1 MQDRGSIIEYW
12 LGKCATYSVYLGASM
27 AGVSLLIVMLII
39 SLNVCLRYFFNKPI
53 LVTYEYSTYLFIM
66 IVYFGFAYTT
76 RREAHIN
83 VDVVVKR
90 LPKRVRVGLEVLTS
104 LAALALM
111 SIYLWFAWGIFRTS
125 VVMGYRAMSVTQTPE
140 WIPQSILVVG
150 LAFLIIEI
158 VALIARKSRDFQ
170 RG

>member
-1 MQDRGSIIEYW
+1 MQSLVNRGWLDRSV
-12 LGKCATYSVYLGASM
+12 TYLVYLGASI
-27 AGVSLLIVMLII
+27 AGASLLIVMLMI

-53 LVTYEYSTYLFIM
+53 LVTYEYSTYLFIA

-76 RREAHIN
+76 RREAHIS
-83 VDVVVKR
+83 VDMVVKR
-90 LPKRVRVGLEVLTS
+90 LPKRARNGLEVLTS
-104 LAALALM
+104 LVALGLM
-111 SIYLWFAWGIFRTS
+111 SVYLWFAWDIFRTS
-125 VVMGYRAMSVTQTPE
+125 VAKGYRAMSVTQTPE

-170 RG
+170 KG